1 MATVKTQAHCL
12 LAGSSCRCLRLA
24 LGAGQ
29 FGG

>member
-12 LAGSSCRCLRLA
+12 LAGCRCLRLA